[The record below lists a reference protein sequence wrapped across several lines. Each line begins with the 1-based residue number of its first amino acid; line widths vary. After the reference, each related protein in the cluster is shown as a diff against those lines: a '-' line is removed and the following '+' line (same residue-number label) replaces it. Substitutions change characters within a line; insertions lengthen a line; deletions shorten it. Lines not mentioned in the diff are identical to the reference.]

1 MSLTQFYYDPF
12 AEFDRLFENAF
23 ASRFQRQGAL
33 NEGGRNV
40 ERRQGLLCPKL
51 DLHENKETN
60 TVIATFELPGLRTED
75 VAIDV
80 HENRLTVSGEFNKS
94 DSREE
99 GGFAVRERHH
109 GKFSRTIQL
118 PNGVKWACLGT
129 YYVDVQP
136 EDIKAKM
143 ENGVL
148 TVSFPR
154 LTAEQQPHRITIS

>member
-12 AEFDRLFENAF
+12 TEFDRLFENAF
-23 ASRFQRQGAL
+23 ASRFQRPGAL
-33 NEGGRNV
+33 NEGGRNL

-60 TVIATFELPGLRTED
+60 TVTATFELPGLRTED

-118 PNGVKWACLGT
+118 PIGVK
-129 YYVDVQP
+129 P

-148 TVSFPR
+148 NVTFPK

>member
-1 MSLTQFYYDPF
+1 MSLAQFYYDPF
-12 AEFDRLFENAF
+12 TEFDRLFENA
-23 ASRFQRQGAL
+23 SPMPEVGPSLSSQ
-33 NEGGRNV
+33 
-40 ERRQGLLCPKL
+40 L

-60 TVIATFELPGLRTED
+60 TVTATFELPGLRTED

-118 PNGVKWACLGT
+118 PNGVK
-129 YYVDVQP
+129 P

-148 TVSFPR
+148 TVTFPK